1 MTSTIRPFAVAV
13 FIVVLWTSTGAAD
26 DADFGVRG
34 LGTQSCENF
43 LADAKRAEDGRLPA
57 DVYTHLAA
65 LAWVQGFVSYPAL
78 LALNTTQPTDYRI
91 KDVDPESM
99 NLWLGNYCR
108 QHPLEKIVDAAIGL
122 IADLE
127 QPKTH

>member
-1 MTSTIRPFAVAV
+1 VTSTIRPFAITV

-34 LGTQSCENF
+34 LGTQSCGNF
-43 LADAKRAEDGRLPA
+43 LADATRAEDGRLPA
-57 DVYTHLAA
+57 DVYPHLAA
-65 LAWVQGFVSYPAL
+65 LAWVQGFVSYPGL

-99 NLWLGNYCR
+99 NMWLGSYCR